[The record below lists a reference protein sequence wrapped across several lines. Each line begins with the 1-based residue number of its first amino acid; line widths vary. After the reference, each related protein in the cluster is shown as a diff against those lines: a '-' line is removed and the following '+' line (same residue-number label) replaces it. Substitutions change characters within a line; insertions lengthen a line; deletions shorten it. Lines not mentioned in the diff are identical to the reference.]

1 MKKIGFKK
9 IILRGMKE
17 LTKKSAAIILFSV
30 YSFTMIPLYAQ
41 NNEEKKYMI
50 RNSIELVKK
59 IIGKQGGVLES
70 EGVKFIIPEGALEE
84 ETEIKISRLFKV
96 HDGEVKNITEGEGG
110 YRFEPK
116 GQKFKKNCIVKIAYD
131 KNITEYLDELYT
143 YYYNEN
149 IKSWEALERVGIDEE
164 EKMIVS
170 VTNHFT
176 DMINGT
182 LSLPEHPDPVKI
194 NLNSIKELKAA
205 NAVEGIEQI
214 EGLEGTSEGSADF
227 KIALKLPEGAGGL
240 TPGLAIR
247 YSSGGD
253 HGILGYGFSL
263 EGIETI
269 SIDTRLGLP
278 KYDGRDTYI
287 IDGSK
292 SSYNGENWVMERESR
307 YNKIEN
313 KGLKLGRI
321 EEEENFFVISEK
333 SGIKK
338 IYGKTAW
345 SGRGKTEKYI
355 YYLDSVKDG
364 FGNEIKYKYD
374 KIESANV
381 EEIRLKTIEYGKEGK
396 IRVEIAYVNNR
407 EDIRI
412 EGRGRYLKKEG
423 SLIKRINSYVGEK
436 CVRTYL
442 FEYKENDFLES
453 FLKKM
458 EVIAGY
464 FEEGVLLN
472 EEQMRTKYAYSF
484 EYEKPDR
491 EGDYIKVFGE
501 SERWY
506 KETNIFEQSKGGIN
520 VSEGYNSGSNFS
532 WSTGLGAGPIGG
544 GYDVRGTYGQ
554 GSSDSNGAR
563 SSEQCMVDING
574 DGRVDAVRMV
584 KNGIS
589 VMLNNGQGFDA
600 AKIWKIDIDGIE
612 KENTWTMS
620 FSHNAYI
627 GAGAPEGGAAGVTYS
642 NTEQMNGVNLETS
655 FIDIDGDR
663 FVDIALI
670 GEKFYLKNTGSGFE
684 VKPFANI
691 KNLRTS
697 SLNYDDKDIKK
708 YNTIYHQ
715 QNPFRQWRSK
725 YGGEIKIDGLAVLD
739 ESNKNKNEVEL
750 KIYNGD
756 TVLIKDRIYDEK
768 RIGKQ
773 DVKVRIN
780 DGDSLFF
787 VPYGRCNMGGQL
799 INWNIKLKYEKIKPF
814 NDMNKKIS
822 WRIENREALF
832 ANKLRVIRT
841 EDGSTIKKDYENIL
855 NEGLNGTADDI
866 RKKTAAEYMIVERNF
881 FPIIIDK
888 EKINILLEASG
899 YESEEGQ
906 NEIKKLIGQMYKYDI
921 SKEQYILLDEDL
933 KKSKVAI
940 SINEFDE
947 NEKKLKKIMKAI
959 DLNKIKKL
967 LIYENKYIIKEAKKR
982 IFINDSFF
990 TGEEW
995 IGSRDKK
1002 NREIGVDEIGY
1013 ITCENN
1019 IYLDKLNNE
1028 NLILKGND
1036 VYLGQEKIG
1045 YAEIKKNYR
1054 SILIRFKIKN
1064 SGSYAEYEC
1073 YNYQPKGFKLEKY
1086 EIKKIFEYKQK
1097 EKEYNVNNARW
1108 HSINEELYSKL
1119 ISIAVRELGEDEKRF
1134 LDGIYTKKDYSYYLK
1149 QKLSDEEISRLNRIL
1164 RFFGEI
1170 EYAEGFGYEYDEINK
1185 VYNLKDSEY
1194 LNILDLAQ
1202 LERLDESQQR
1212 TEILKYYNLEKKVEN
1227 EMLGRYEKIRRKIRY
1242 NHDDEYTVMND
1253 GVNDFIT
1260 IPIFE
1265 KNKFEYI
1272 KINIENWD
1280 SERNYVGKDV
1290 RDDIISYTTE
1300 SEVELVVAV
1309 EEDGELKEKKQK
1321 KIVKSINKVF
1331 TEEVLAGGYN
1341 QWFYGVWMYNQSD
1354 PKYEFAEKKLKPD
1367 FSEIDVNKFK
1377 KEIQR
1382 KTSNKEEAMKNIDD
1396 KYALL
1401 YYPLMLNQQILNKE
1415 GEYENISREDEI
1427 DMPIDDSYYV
1437 GRITEDVSIDKN
1449 GVKTY
1454 APFINKDVIFI
1465 NRVGGIHYYKI
1476 IDKLKRISSERI
1488 LIKSSGGR
1496 NKEHSFANSFNFE
1509 KVEDKLGIKATKE
1522 FQKDMLTLA
1531 KKFFEKVLLKLLSNF
1546 SFSFSNGE
1554 TNLGILLADF
1564 DGNGTADFIKSSHD
1578 GQGGI
1583 FVNLNFAENFSEAYK
1598 VENLNNLVTSED
1610 KSKTYGSGISRS
1622 GSVKKTYDSNGR
1634 VLSSIPLSGSIGSG
1648 FSFSHGGS
1656 CDKLS
1661 FIDIN
1666 GDGLP
1671 DSVGENNT
1679 YLNVGDKVLEY
1690 NDLST
1695 ILEKRNSHTLSGSL
1709 NVGAGSELSGEGKTS
1724 IASLNGSA
1732 SISYSGSCNLV
1743 TQRLVNLRGRY
1754 VDAISAG
1761 KDEVNLHINTGG
1773 KFVDKGIKI
1782 KLPKWN
1788 YTAQEGANIFFIVD
1802 GNVFISFLNNFN
1814 FFRKIKL
1821 QHVESAFTSSGLSLN
1836 PLSVRLLQNI
1846 NSIGLSSSV
1855 SLSGNIGGGATTN
1868 IPIPI
1873 NKVQFNIPVVLGGG
1887 FMASSLISG
1896 VNVSMMDMDGD
1907 GLADRVLRIPG
1918 GNGAVYVQRNL
1929 LGKVGLLKQIKL
1941 PQGGSYELKYE
1952 RVGNTVKLP
1961 QCKYVLS
1968 EVIKKSELKYSGI
1981 YTSPLGEN
1989 IQEYKTHYTYED
2001 GYYDRETKEFYG
2013 FAKVTK
2019 RSEGGTVQET
2029 EYYNDKYYRKGM
2041 VKKSKTIYGGFT
2053 YNEKE
2058 IEVDTSPHARIIKEE
2073 VIQREKENPYSYLKT
2088 SKRYVYDKYGN
2099 VTKLYDE
2106 GDVTKA
2112 NDDIT
2117 AEITYWKG
2125 GSEEAYFKAHPEK
2138 IEVKD
2143 TNNKL
2148 LRKREGSYDSKT
2160 GALTEL
2166 KQYTSQSAYLINRI
2180 EWTDEGSIKAVTAP
2194 TGKRIE
2200 YKYLDGIYPIEIK
2213 EVSAKGDQTYT
2224 STIEWDSVLGVKL
2237 KETDSANNTMTY
2249 KYDNFGRVT
2258 EVRSPYDTDKTP
2270 YAKYT
2275 YFTPEE
2281 RYWYTITENKIST
2294 RKEDKAVMKTVVM
2307 HDGLGRINYTAKE
2320 GEVYIDG
2327 TDYQTQTG
2335 WNVSGAVYYDEDG
2348 RKKGEGQPM
2357 FYGGDIQNELSGSSS
2372 QILLYEKLNE
2382 LKHPT
2387 SYEYDGLG
2395 RVIKTTLPDGNSQKM
2410 EYSIDASLQIT
2421 KTTDPLE
2428 NINISKKDIRGNIKE
2443 VERRDKNNTLLTK
2456 AKYEYSVL
2464 GEMLRAYDAKDNL
2477 LAVNYDML
2485 GRRISLESLDMG
2497 RKEWNYD
2504 DKGRLEYENDS
2515 VLRSKLASIK
2525 YEYDGLDRIIKI
2537 DYPFSEDVEYEYG
2550 VPGEKGAGEVIR
2562 KKDET
2567 GETMYSYGLLNEVKV
2582 ETRTIKRGREFQKP
2596 VTAVF
2601 NYEADYLGRMQSI
2614 SYPDGEVLTYNYDK
2628 GGQLKGVIGKKG
2640 METYRYVDNILYD
2653 EHGQRVY
2660 IKYGNGVETR
2670 YNYDPAR
2677 RWLKDIKT
2685 ENKDKNLVFQKI
2697 NYNFDAVGNVEGYIN
2712 TASKYETSQSY
2723 SYDNLYQLIKAEG
2736 THKQYGGINPNPD
2749 NPHPS
2754 NPLHTNKYR
2763 QTFAFDIIGNMTNKS
2778 STTNIQG
2785 GSISSD
2791 DTKLNY
2797 ELDYEYDSKYAHRLI
2812 RAGTRYYRYDA
2823 NGNITAEKD
2832 GSFTD
2837 KEDFTFTYSY
2847 FAEHDVYGVDYG
2859 FDLEPPEDDP
2869 ANLESGGTTST
2880 TPTGGYRRDYTW
2892 NERNL
2897 LIKSDDKLNTVIYRY
2912 GDDGQRALKFTQQSN
2927 SETLYFNNF
2936 YSVHQVAHEPNHEH
2950 GLRVSKH
2957 IFVGNSRLV
2966 TAMTHADN
2974 NGDTTEQT
2982 EKRYYYHADHLQ
2994 SAQFITNAKGEQ
3006 YEHIEYTP
3014 YGELWI
3020 EETAPGIDKL
3030 PFRFT
3035 GKELDEETGLY
3046 YYGARYLDPKYSR
3059 WLSGDPALNDYMA
3072 GSSVGE
3078 GGIYN
3083 TVNFNVYHYGGNN
3096 PIKYVDPN
3104 GMWDAKNEWNP
3115 EFQKKYEDYI
3125 PLKISEYEKNKK
3137 RFTCEDLAL
3146 SILIDFAS
3154 ENSLPLNIKNNS
3166 GTYNSSDDKYSNPE
3180 KYKKDVLSSTAAN
3193 DLMQNTVAVD
3203 KTNISSG
3210 DLVLMDTGTP
3220 NGTKDNEMSHTQ
3232 VVTKNEKG
3240 VLTIKQGNFSSGSSK
3255 YGSLFYG
3262 GVNIQSRTLDT
3273 NKDIFI
3279 SASGSK
3285 IPNASNAFGINY
3297 RRWNFG
3303 AWKK

>member
-9 IILRGMKE
+9 IILREMKE

-41 NNEEKKYMI
+41 NNEEKKYI
-50 RNSIELVKK
+50 IINSRELVKK

-116 GQKFKKNCIVKIAYD
+116 GQKFKKDCIVKIAYD

-205 NAVEGIEQI
+205 NAVEGVEQI

-227 KIALKLPEGAGGL
+227 KIALKLPEGTGGL
-240 TPGLAIR
+240 TPGLAVR
-247 YSSGGD
+247 YSSGGG
-253 HGILGYGFSL
+253 HGVLGRGFSL

-278 KYDGRDTYI
+278 KYDGNDTYI
-287 IDGSK
+287 IEGSK
-292 SSYNGENWVMERESR
+292 SRYNGESWVMERESR
-307 YNKIEN
+307 YSKIEN
-313 KGLKLGRI
+313 KGIKLGRI
-321 EEEENFFVISEK
+321 EKENNFFVISEK

-345 SGRGKTEKYI
+345 SGRGETEKYI
-355 YYLDSVKDG
+355 YYLDIVKDG

-374 KIESANV
+374 KIESGNV
-381 EEIRLKTIEYGKEGK
+381 EEIRLKSIEYGKDGK
-396 IRVEIAYVNNR
+396 IKIEITYAENR

-423 SLIKRINSYVGEK
+423 SLIKRINSYVDNKG
-436 CVRTYL
+436 VRGYI
-442 FEYKENDFLES
+442 FGYKEDES
-453 FLKKM
+453 FLENFLSNIIVVPGAAGEELTEEQERLKYKYEFNYEKALKKDGQLIAFTNT
-458 EVIAGY
+458 EEWSKSGSIAGSVHTSYSVNGGGGGGIKVNSVSVTTGLSGTSGEGKGYSKRNFIDLTGDGIADMVEWNKNGLSVYQGKIIKEGEKVEVKYEKIDFDSNSIKGLFINENKDKNWSIGGNINVNLNLNLGDAGAGFGGTKQWGHSETISEFTDVNRDGYIDFVSRGKYYLNKEGKGFAEGENFGNVKNIGLNISDKDKNDAERANY
-464 FEEGVLLN
+464 FQEGIKAWRAVQSGEIEVKVNIKEKQNNVKLCIYNGEKKEFDCNELGEYVKNLKVKKGEYVYFATESNKEELIGASINASIDIKYKKYARFENMQTRVKYTPPLELDNNIIGLEDIYEKYTADYDENGNEIIKYRLKENYLELLN
-472 EEQMRTKYAYSF
+472 EKIIKEIISRDYYDCINVRVPKTLFENVYQREGNIKNIKETVNYDEGFKEYLYESKITDEEYVQNLDFSYKNFISKFKQKEKEDLFGYNYYGKIIQPQFDKNKGRYYSESETLSESQTRDKEINGYEDIEKVKIGRIDGKEYEVRKEKGQLKLYINEIKRDDINVEYDERKNIIIKLLEKDRNGQDVSIIASERNLGNIIDEK
-484 EYEKPDR
+484 EYEKIVEEKIEKDIKYEVSFLNILTAALYKLLPAGLNELYMENTAGFYELKNEVSD
-491 EGDYIKVFGE
+491 ENKVKVINYFSSLKINQKIYIKQLGNTRELLIFNKNEVEKIGSYYFSKIEMPAIEQEIYQIREDLYEDEKIELIKKLKKYEAYKYDFPYYIYDNLEKIYKVDVNKINSLEENEKIKIKKKIDELMHYLQAYYYGKIDIYTEFYEKGFFPVENGNIKVARIKNGKLVYENEYIRDYNGE
-501 SERWY
+501 ENYLSGKYEPEKSSIGVIRY
-506 KETNIFEQSKGGIN
+506 EDLYGGIN
-520 VSEGYNSGSNFS
+520 LWYYGLYSRYGDKHFDPKTLFKTGISAGDTEKIAKDKEKEIKDKVNGGKINDEEKENAANSVDALSKNKPEALIKISSFKQLKETLSSGNLECSLPDKDFASSLQFNDITLVGPISSNTKNDFDSDGILESRIEHYAPYIEGNIFHSSRMGGSGYSLLPWNDS
-532 WSTGLGAGPIGG
+532 ASSTGLII
-544 GYDVRGTYGQ
+544 
-554 GSSDSNGAR
+554 GSS
-563 SSEQCMVDING
+563 SSESFDIHINIGFGSAGINKGYNTGSGEQTQGYMDING
-574 DGRVDAVRMV
+574 DGYPDVL
-584 KNGIS
+584 S
-589 VMLNNGQGFDA
+589 
-600 AKIWKIDIDGIE
+600 
-612 KENTWTMS
+612 
-620 FSHNAYI
+620 
-627 GAGAPEGGAAGVTYS
+627 GG
-642 NTEQMNGVNLETS
+642 
-655 FIDIDGDR
+655 
-663 FVDIALI
+663 
-670 GEKFYLKNTGSGFE
+670 KNTLSVQYGNE
-684 VKPFANI
+684 E
-691 KNLRTS
+691 
-697 SLNYDDKDIKK
+697 KK
-708 YNTIYHQ
+708 
-715 QNPFRQWRSK
+715 F
-725 YGGEIKIDGLAVLD
+725 
-739 ESNKNKNEVEL
+739 ESNKILE
-750 KIYNGD
+750 
-756 TVLIKDRIYDEK
+756 
-768 RIGKQ
+768 
-773 DVKVRIN
+773 
-780 DGDSLFF
+780 
-787 VPYGRCNMGGQL
+787 GG
-799 INWNIKLKYEKIKPF
+799 
-814 NDMNKKIS
+814 
-822 WRIENREALF
+822 
-832 ANKLRVIRT
+832 
-841 EDGSTIKKDYENIL
+841 
-855 NEGLNGTADDI
+855 GLNYNTNQSDTIGGGLSASGSLQ
-866 RKKTAAEYMIVERNF
+866 KTISYLSKVTNVEVPPAN
-881 FPIIIDK
+881 IDK
-888 EKINILLEASG
+888 SG
-899 YESEEGQ
+899 RSL
-906 NEIKKLIGQMYKYDI
+906 NLNANSSIGTQ
-921 SKEQYILLDEDL
+921 EQVMGL
-933 KKSKVAI
+933 
-940 SINEFDE
+940 
-947 NEKKLKKIMKAI
+947 I
-959 DLNKIKKL
+959 DLNGDGLPDYK
-967 LIYENKYIIKEAKKR
+967 AGS
-982 IFINDSFF
+982 DS
-990 TGEEW
+990 
-995 IGSRDKK
+995 R
-1002 NREIGVDEIGY
+1002 
-1013 ITCENN
+1013 
-1019 IYLDKLNNE
+1019 
-1028 NLILKGND
+1028 
-1036 VYLGQEKIG
+1036 
-1045 YAEIKKNYR
+1045 
-1054 SILIRFKIKN
+1054 
-1064 SGSYAEYEC
+1064 
-1073 YNYQPKGFKLEKY
+1073 
-1086 EIKKIFEYKQK
+1086 
-1097 EKEYNVNNARW
+1097 
-1108 HSINEELYSKL
+1108 
-1119 ISIAVRELGEDEKRF
+1119 
-1134 LDGIYTKKDYSYYLK
+1134 
-1149 QKLSDEEISRLNRIL
+1149 
-1164 RFFGEI
+1164 
-1170 EYAEGFGYEYDEINK
+1170 
-1185 VYNLKDSEY
+1185 
-1194 LNILDLAQ
+1194 
-1202 LERLDESQQR
+1202 
-1212 TEILKYYNLEKKVEN
+1212 
-1227 EMLGRYEKIRRKIRY
+1227 
-1242 NHDDEYTVMND
+1242 
-1253 GVNDFIT
+1253 
-1260 IPIFE
+1260 
-1265 KNKFEYI
+1265 
-1272 KINIENWD
+1272 INIGD
-1280 SERNYVGKDV
+1280 K
-1290 RDDIISYTTE
+1290 
-1300 SEVELVVAV
+1300 
-1309 EEDGELKEKKQK
+1309 
-1321 KIVKSINKVF
+1321 F
-1331 TEEVLAGGYN
+1331 TEEGNWNNSVITGGEVTSTGGSVS
-1341 QWFYGVWMYNQSD
+1341 FG
-1354 PKYEFAEKKLKPD
+1354 L
-1367 FSEIDVNKFK
+1367 SELTK
-1377 KEIQR
+1377 
-1382 KTSNKEEAMKNIDD
+1382 S
-1396 KYALL
+1396 
-1401 YYPLMLNQQILNKE
+1401 
-1415 GEYENISREDEI
+1415 
-1427 DMPIDDSYYV
+1427 
-1437 GRITEDVSIDKN
+1437 
-1449 GVKTY
+1449 
-1454 APFINKDVIFI
+1454 
-1465 NRVGGIHYYKI
+1465 
-1476 IDKLKRISSERI
+1476 
-1488 LIKSSGGR
+1488 KSSVYFGATVG
-1496 NKEHSFANSFNFE
+1496 ANFN
-1509 KVEDKLGIKATKE
+1509 
-1522 FQKDMLTLA
+1522 
-1531 KKFFEKVLLKLLSNF
+1531 LSQNT
-1546 SFSFSNGE
+1546 
-1554 TNLGILLADF
+1554 TNEILM
-1564 DGNGTADFIKSSHD
+1564 
-1578 GQGGI
+1578 
-1583 FVNLNFAENFSEAYK
+1583 
-1598 VENLNNLVTSED
+1598 
-1610 KSKTYGSGISRS
+1610 
-1622 GSVKKTYDSNGR
+1622 
-1634 VLSSIPLSGSIGSG
+1634 
-1648 FSFSHGGS
+1648 
-1656 CDKLS
+1656 
-1661 FIDIN
+1661 DIN

-1671 DSVGENNT
+1671 DRVMSGPGGAYIVQPNTGGTFGKPFNMLSENIVAETEYENNFRAAFSRIK
-1679 YLNVGDKVLEY
+1679 NRGDNIKIPYQTSISDDALTKLQNNMFELSSSLEF
-1690 NDLST
+1690 NTT
-1695 ILEKRNSHTLSGSL
+1695 IGMSLSGSL
-1709 NVGAGSELSGEGKTS
+1709 SGQ
-1724 IASLNGSA
+1724 IA
-1732 SISYSGSCNLV
+1732 
-1743 TQRLVNLRGRY
+1743 
-1754 VDAISAG
+1754 
-1761 KDEVNLHINTGG
+1761 
-1773 KFVDKGIKI
+1773 
-1782 KLPKWN
+1782 
-1788 YTAQEGANIFFIVD
+1788 
-1802 GNVFISFLNNFN
+1802 
-1814 FFRKIKL
+1814 
-1821 QHVESAFTSSGLSLN
+1821 
-1836 PLSVRLLQNI
+1836 
-1846 NSIGLSSSV
+1846 
-1855 SLSGNIGGGATTN
+1855 
-1868 IPIPI
+1868 IPIPVLTGSLDILI
-1873 NKVQFNIPVVLGGG
+1873 NFSGG
-1887 FMASSLISG
+1887 ASGSYSESEVSLRLFDI
-1896 VNVSMMDMDGD
+1896 DGD
-1907 GLADRVLRIPG
+1907 GLPDRVFNISGSDKL
-1918 GNGAVYVQRNL
+1918 YVQRNL
-1929 LGKVGLLKQIKL
+1929 LGKAGLLKQIKL

-1968 EVIKKSELKYSGI
+1968 EVTKKSELKYSGS

-1989 IQEYKTHYTYED
+1989 IQEYTTYYTYHD

-2073 VIQREKENPYSYLKT
+2073 VIQREKDSPYSYLKT

-2117 AEITYWKG
+2117 AEITYWKEA
-2125 GSEEAYFKAHPEK
+2125 SEEAYFKAHPEK

-2160 GALTEL
+2160 GALTQLNEFYEGGKYL
-2166 KQYTSQSAYLINRI
+2166 KTEI
-2180 EWTDEGSIKAVTAP
+2180 EWTKEGAIKVITAP

-2249 KYDNFGRVT
+2249 KYDGFGRVT

-2275 YFTPEE
+2275 YFTPKDSF
-2281 RYWYTITENKIST
+2281 WYTVTENKIST
-2294 RKEDKAVMKTVVM
+2294 RKEDKAVMKTVVI

-2320 GEVYIDG
+2320 GEVYIEG
-2327 TDYQTQTG
+2327 TIDSTQTG

-2348 RKKGEGQPM
+2348 RKKGEGQPV

-2395 RVIKTTLPDGNSQKM
+2395 RVIKTTLPDGNIQRN

-2428 NINISKKDIRGNIKE
+2428 NISISKKDARGNIKE

-2456 AKYEYSVL
+2456 ARYEYSVL
-2464 GEMLRAYDAKDNL
+2464 GEMLKAYDAKDNL

-2567 GETMYSYGLLNEVKV
+2567 GETKYEYGLLNEVKV

-2614 SYPDGEVLTYNYDK
+2614 SYPDGEVLTYSYDK

-2640 METYRYVDNILYD
+2640 IETYRYVDNILYD
-2653 EHGQRVY
+2653 EHSQRVY

-2697 NYNFDAVGNVEGYIN
+2697 NYNFDAVGNVERYIN
-2712 TASKYETSQSY
+2712 TSSKYETSQSY
-2723 SYDNLYQLIKAEG
+2723 SYDALYQLIKAEG

-2763 QTFAFDIIGNMTNKS
+2763 QTFAFDIIGNMTNKD
-2778 STTNIQG
+2778 STTNITG

-2832 GSFTD
+2832 GKFSD
-2837 KEDFTFTYSY
+2837 KEEITFTYSY

-2869 ANLESGGTTST
+2869 ANLESGGTTT
-2880 TPTGGYRRDYTW
+2880 GGGIQGGYRRDYTW

-2974 NGDTTEQT
+2974 HGDTTEQT

-2994 SAQFITNAKGEQ
+2994 SAQFITNARGEQ

-3059 WLSGDPALNDYMA
+3059 WLSGDPAVSDYIPKAPIDDEAKKHNENLPGM
-3072 GSSVGE
+3072 
-3078 GGIYN
+3078 GGVFN
-3083 TVNFNVYHYGGNN
+3083 TINLHVYHYAGNN
-3096 PIKYVDPN
+3096 PIKYVDPDGKQTKGADIN
-3104 GMWDAKNEWNP
+3104 LHTP
-3115 EFQKKYEDYI
+3115 QTLDY
-3125 PLKISEYEKNKK
+3125 KASMY
-3137 RFTCEDLAL
+3137 
-3146 SILIDFAS
+3146 IDKPNNFFIVSAHGS
-3154 ENSLPLNIKNNS
+3154 VRGVFDHSGDPPNNS
-3166 GTYNSSDDKYSNPE
+3166 IGGKEPMKPSELAKLIRNHP
-3180 KYKKDVLSSTAAN
+3180 KYKKGMTIQLIVCNVGLPNPKAKGIPYAQQLADELGEGVKVLAPEGLVILSF
-3193 DLMQNTVAVD
+3193 DEKKF
-3203 KTNISSG
+3203 KTRYIVEVEN
-3210 DLVLMDTGTP
+3210 
-3220 NGTKDNEMSHTQ
+3220 NNE
-3232 VVTKNEKG
+3232 
-3240 VLTIKQGNFSSGSSK
+3240 
-3255 YGSLFYG
+3255 
-3262 GVNIQSRTLDT
+3262 
-3273 NKDIFI
+3273 
-3279 SASGSK
+3279 SK
-3285 IPNASNAFGINY
+3285 IIYKFKEFIGNQ
-3297 RRWNFG
+3297 
-3303 AWKK
+3303 KKDVVE